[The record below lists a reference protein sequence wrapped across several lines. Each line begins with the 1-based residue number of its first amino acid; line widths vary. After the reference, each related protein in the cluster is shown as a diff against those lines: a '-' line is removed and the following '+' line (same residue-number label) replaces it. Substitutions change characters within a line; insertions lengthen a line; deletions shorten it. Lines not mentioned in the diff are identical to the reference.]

1 MGPHEGPGKSS
12 PHAVGGETGVGGGAA
27 GGGGEG
33 GGGGGGGG
41 GTAGVGG
48 GDHGSTRRTHVTPHG
63 RIGENGP
70 WHVHVAEDGPPHRH
84 HGAHTPQT
92 RTGYFAGDPKP
103 IVCVC
108 VWVWWRGCSFS
119 SSGLGWWSGVGD
131 AGFRV
136 GSAARASSS
145 SSSSSSGRTMSGGE
159 TGRAVVV
166 VVFVV
171 VVAVFVVV
179 VAEVCASAEA
189 KGRGTTAAGPCRAR
203 LASPTRASPPSS
215 SSAAGSSVDCAAA
228 SGVVA
233 VVAVAVVALAGPAAA
248 LGPTDELPLRPWSR
262 LLAPSATDDRGAASQ
277 RGCALTD
284 WTRARVSSAAR
295 IASRAR
301 GGARR
306 VITPRHSCAV
316 TTCHSFWRASDEF
329 LAPTVRAT
337 SHF

>member
-1 MGPHEGPGKSS
+1 VGPHEGPGKSS
-12 PHAVGGETGVGGGAA
+12 PHAVGGEAGVGGGAA

-33 GGGGGGGG
+33 GGGGGEGGEG
-41 GTAGVGG
+41 GWGGDTVGG
-48 GDHGSTRRTHVTPHG
+48 GEGGVHGSTLRTHVTPHG

-84 HGAHTPQT
+84 HGAHTPRT

-119 SSGLGWWSGVGD
+119 SSGLGWWSGLGD

-166 VVFVV
+166 V
-171 VVAVFVVV
+171 AVFVFV
-179 VAEVCASAEA
+179 VAEVCPSAEA

-228 SGVVA
+228 SVVVA
-233 VVAVAVVALAGPAAA
+233 VVAVVALAGPAAA

-262 LLAPSATDDRGAASQ
+262 LLAPSDDRGAASQ

-316 TTCHSFWRASDEF
+316 TT
-329 LAPTVRAT
+329 
-337 SHF
+337 